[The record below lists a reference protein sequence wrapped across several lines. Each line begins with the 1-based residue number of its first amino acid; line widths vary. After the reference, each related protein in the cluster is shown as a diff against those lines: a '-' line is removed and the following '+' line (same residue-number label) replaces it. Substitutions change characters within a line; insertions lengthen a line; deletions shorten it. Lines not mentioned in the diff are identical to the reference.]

1 MSALVVHGG
10 FCLKTV
16 KSEEKVMKKIVTV
29 AMVVAFALSAGS
41 VFAST
46 VHCKVDSVDG
56 AKVTMTCKKAERLK
70 AGDKVKVK
78 VAKKK
83 AIEGC

>member
-1 MSALVVHGG
+1 
-10 FCLKTV
+10 
-16 KSEEKVMKKIVTV
+16 MKKMVTV
-29 AMVVAFALSAGS
+29 VMVVAFALSAGS
-41 VFAST
+41 VFAGT
-46 VHCKVDSVDG
+46 VHCTVDNIDG

-78 VAKKK
+78 VSKKK